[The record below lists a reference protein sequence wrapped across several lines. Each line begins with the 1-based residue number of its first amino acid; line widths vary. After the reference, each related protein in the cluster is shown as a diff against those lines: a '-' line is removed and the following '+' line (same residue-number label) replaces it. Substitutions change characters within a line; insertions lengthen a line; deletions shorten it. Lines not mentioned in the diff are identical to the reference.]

1 MYTINGNLMH
11 MDRSGNYIMHGAK
24 GSEWKTHKYV
34 DKILKNG
41 KWVYTYAKNS
51 LGSAKNK
58 LTNLKNYSKNRD
70 KLLAID
76 KKNKKYNDMAN
87 KMNAKG
93 DRAYDKFRKNADRST
108 KAMDFYSNNAPINV
122 KSYTTKKGADGN
134 KYKFLTDKR
143 EEHQRYNSNGTPSIV
158 GKYLDKAEEAEK
170 KAQIARVDKDM
181 DAYNKYQKE
190 AQDNYTRAKAVE
202 QNAKNQKD
210 LAYNKYGKN
219 AYKAYKEMNN
229 ARNAE
234 NYYAKKANEHNDE
247 RSDIYNKMYGDNGV
261 PIKVQDVIDKL
272 DEGKAKASKAI
283 SSANSKV
290 KETTDNVKKK
300 TKETA
305 SKAIKTADK
314 VATKATDEFVSRIID
329 SMERANV
336 KKAEVKPAEV
346 KPITLKENVLKENIL
361 KENVLKENVI
371 GEKKR
376 KKKR

>member
-11 MDRSGNYIMHGAK
+11 MDRNGNYIMHGAK

-51 LGSAKNK
+51 LGKTKNK
-58 LTNLKNYSKNRD
+58 LTNIKNYSKNRD
-70 KLLAID
+70 RLLAID
-76 KKNKKYNDMAN
+76 SKNKKYNDMAN
-87 KMNAKG
+87 KMSS
-93 DRAYDKFRKNADRST
+93 RAEKAYNKFKKNADRST

-134 KYKFLTDKR
+134 KYTFLTDKR

-181 DAYNKYQKE
+181 DAYKKYQKE

-219 AYKAYKEMNN
+219 ADKAYKEMNN

-234 NYYAKKANEHNDE
+234 NYYAKKANERNDE
-247 RSDIYNKMYGDNGV
+247 RSDLFNKIYGNEGV
-261 PIKVQDVIDKL
+261 PIKVQNVIDKI
-272 DEGKAKASKAI
+272 DEGKAKASKAASSVKSKAKEIGDKI
-283 SSANSKV
+283 SGEEAYNKYQEYSQKAKDALDDVLSAKN
-290 KETTDNVKKK
+290 ETEKKK
-300 TKETA
+300 AADARKEYLEKAGEAYRDA
-305 SKAIKTADK
+305 SK
-314 VATKATDEFVSRIID
+314 SLG
-329 SMERANV
+329 S
-336 KKAEVKPAEV
+336 
-346 KPITLKENVLKENIL
+346 
-361 KENVLKENVI
+361 VI
-371 GEKKR
+371 GKFEKTGSSLRLPLTKK